1 MITRSDVEVYN
12 YGDVVVF
19 ISLDT
24 RKTIAKVTDK
34 LIRYYVNKSNF
45 DKGLIDEIKQYY
57 LELNLSLTGTCGEIK
72 ETIN

>member
-1 MITRSDVEVYN
+1 MIKRSGVEIYN

-45 DKGLIDEIKQYY
+45 DKCLIDEINQYY

>member
-1 MITRSDVEVYN
+1 MITRSGVEVYN

-24 RKTIAKVTDK
+24 RKTVAKVTNK

-45 DKGLIDEIKQYY
+45 DKGLIDEINQYY
-57 LELNLSLTGTCGEIK
+57 LKLNLNLTGTCREIK
-72 ETIN
+72 ETAN